1 MTSDFPGLPLVGG
14 EETERN
20 RVVVVE
26 RERER
31 EREGE
36 RERDRQTETDR
47 QTDRQTETVRQT
59 DRQTECLYIYKQTL
73 CSQLP
78 AAAANGDQ
86 FQWLVKQF
94 NTGVPRH

>member
-1 MTSDFPGLPLVGG
+1 MK
-14 EETERN
+14 
-20 RVVVVE
+20 

-31 EREGE
+31 
-36 RERDRQTETDR
+36 QSDR
-47 QTDRQTETVRQT
+47 QTDRQTEW
-59 DRQTECLYIYKQTL
+59 LHIYKQTL
-73 CSQLP
+73 CSQQP

>member
-1 MTSDFPGLPLVGG
+1 MTSDLPGLPLVGEG
-14 EETERN
+14 GRRERGIGSS
-20 RVVVVE
+20 E

-31 EREGE
+31 ERDRET
-36 RERDRQTETDR
+36 ERDSQTDR
-47 QTDRQTETVRQT
+47 QTDRV
-59 DRQTECLYIYKQTL
+59 LIYLQANIV
-73 CSQLP
+73 QP